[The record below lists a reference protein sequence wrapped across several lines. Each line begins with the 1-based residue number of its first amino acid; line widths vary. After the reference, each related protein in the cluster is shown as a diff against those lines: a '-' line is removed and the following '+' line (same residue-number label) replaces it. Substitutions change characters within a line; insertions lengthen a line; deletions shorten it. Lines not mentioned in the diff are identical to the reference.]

1 MRQPDMLVTAENGW
15 LGDLTGGE
23 DKKAAL
29 RRELTKY
36 ERENELEVTFPE
48 CLGEGYE
55 DEMAAIEGA
64 VASVDKAK
72 DKE

>member
-1 MRQPDMLVTAENGW
+1 
-15 LGDLTGGE
+15 
-23 DKKAAL
+23 
-29 RRELTKY
+29 
-36 ERENELEVTFPE
+36 LEITFPE
-48 CLGEGYE
+48 CLGKGYE